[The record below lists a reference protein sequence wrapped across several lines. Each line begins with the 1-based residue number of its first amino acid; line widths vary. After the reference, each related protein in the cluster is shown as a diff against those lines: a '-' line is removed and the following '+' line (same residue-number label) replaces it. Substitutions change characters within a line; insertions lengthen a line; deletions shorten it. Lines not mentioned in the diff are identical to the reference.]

1 MFLTS
6 KFYLLLETI
15 PVFPKYENVHMKWL
29 GKITHLGIQISPT
42 LGDPLV
48 LSNLATKSL

>member
-1 MFLTS
+1 LFEIIPQFL
-6 KFYLLLETI
+6 
-15 PVFPKYENVHMKWL
+15 KYEKVHVKWL

-42 LGDPLV
+42 LGAPLV